1 MQLRKEHAP
10 IEEIFA
16 DDAKKLRQATVH
28 KSYIKVNLS
37 IEEGEKLGNKPVE
50 RYGELVLTRGKG
62 ALAALAR
69 DLKEFFII
77 TK

>member
-1 MQLRKEHAP
+1 M
-10 IEEIFA
+10 
-16 DDAKKLRQATVH
+16 H

-37 IEEGEKLGNKPVE
+37 IEEGEKLGNKHVQ